1 MKSIPFSIFSLH
13 ERFLLLQLIEN
24 LLESRLEALPEL
36 TDIYERIKALRVEME
51 QALHI
56 SRSSEYSKR
65 INDQDQVQDNA
76 FLCFRMMVEA
86 QGYSIIDDSLTGKAG
101 SIEEIIRRHGWRLTR
116 LGNKKQLAV
125 SLSLINELSLE
136 ANQQL
141 LGDLNLLPQYTAWK
155 EAVMEVDGLYVQ
167 KAEAE
172 SVKEDITAATEL
184 GKQGVDLLEK
194 VLPGWAYQ
202 SEFGNNTAYG
212 ELLNAIMESVN
223 EMETQARTRITKRK
237 ISRAEEEN

>member
-1 MKSIPFSIFSLH
+1 MKTIPFSIFSLH
-13 ERFLLLQLIEN
+13 ERFLLLQLTEN

-36 TDIYERIKALRVEME
+36 SDIYERIKALRVKME

-56 SRSSEYSKR
+56 SRTSEFSKQ
-65 INDQDQVQDNA
+65 INDQDEVQDNG

-86 QGYSIIDDSLTGKAG
+86 QGYSILDDSLKEKAG
-101 SIEEIIRRHGWRLTR
+101 NIEEIIRRHGWRLTR

-136 ANQQL
+136 ANQQV
-141 LGDLNLLPQYTAWK
+141 LGDLNVLPQYNAWK
-155 EAVMEVDGLYVQ
+155 DAVMVMDGLYVE
-167 KAEAE
+167 KAEVE
-172 SVKEDITAATEL
+172 SAQEDITAATAL

-202 SEFGNNTAYG
+202 SEFGNKTAYG
-212 ELLNAIMESVN
+212 ELLNAIMESVSD
-223 EMETQARTRITKRK
+223 METQARTRITKRK
-237 ISRAEEEN
+237 ASKAEEEN